1 MLWFFQK
8 IREYRYRDEQAID
21 DHIEKK
27 QQDMRAA
34 YATET
39 ERWREYVACR
49 KKELGHLD

>member
-8 IREYRYRDEQAID
+8 IREYRYRHEQAID

-34 YATET
+34 YTAET
-39 ERWREYVACR
+39 KRWRDYVADR
-49 KKELGHLD
+49 KKQLGHLD